1 MPKPRKYESV
11 RCLRFTWRLVSR
23 GGKWYADGRSNTPSA
38 GRHSLGTADK
48 QEALRLLPELDRVRA
63 EDLGLI
69 LRSIVPKDQ
78 ACPLTLEDGRKLYE
92 RHIARPRVTGGV
104 RRSTQKRYRTV
115 FDKFLKFAASR
126 GVTVWNVVTAN
137 LLVDYAGHLQR
148 EGYAHKTLIN
158 ELTTL
163 KQAVKWMI
171 EQEHL
176 NGMEP
181 IKLRLRKAE
190 SEPAYCYR
198 GVEIQA
204 MVRHC
209 RASEA
214 LRWLADV
221 ITALA
226 CTGLR
231 IAELASLRCVDIDFA
246 TGRLKLTDET
256 GRASNATGQRRNL
269 KSGRSR
275 SFPIHP
281 DLLVVLKRKPRDG
294 AYLFHG
300 PRGGHL
306 MDGLGHAN
314 SEMIRH
320 YYHLH
325 DDEAKARTNQLDF
338 LGGAG
343 GRSACDKGEKA
354 SWQFNTYDGEVVRS
368 GGQGIR
374 TLNPLRGTHFPSG
387 LLAIRIPSF
396 FGLRH
401 FES

>member
-92 RHIARPRVTGGV
+92 QHIARPH
-104 RRSTQKRYRTV
+104 
-115 FDKFLKFAASR
+115 
-126 GVTVWNVVTAN
+126 VTVWNVVTAN
-137 LLVDYAGHLQR
+137 LLVNYADHLQR
-148 EGYAHKTLIN
+148 EGYAHKTLVN

-176 NGMEP
+176 RGMEP
-181 IKLRLRKAE
+181 IKLKLRKAE

-204 MVRHC
+204 MVQHC

-214 LRWLADV
+214 LLWLADI

-231 IAELASLRCVDIDFA
+231 IAELASLRWVDIDFA

-256 GRASNATGQRRNL
+256 GRASNATGERRNL

-325 DDEAKARTNQLDF
+325 DDEAKARMNQLDF

-401 FES
+401 FEW